1 MRESEKKILRN
12 VGLLC
17 RNYRLANG
25 QTLKDV
31 SIRMGCSMSS
41 IGYFERGRNDSAKML
56 MWYVEHYKI
65 PIDKIINI
73 YNYYQYA
80 NYKEETK

>member
-1 MRESEKKILRN
+1 MRKTEKMILRDI
-12 VGLLC
+12 GQLC
-17 RNYRLANG
+17 RDYRRAHS

-31 SIRMGCSMSS
+31 SIQMGYSISA

-65 PIDKIINI
+65 PINKVIKI
-73 YNYYQYA
+73 YNDLTTWGCCDD
-80 NYKEETK
+80 E

>member
-1 MRESEKKILRN
+1 MKESEKKILHN
-12 VGLLC
+12 IGELC
-17 RNYRLANG
+17 RKYRLSNG

-31 SIRMGCSMSS
+31 SIQMGYSIST

-65 PIDKIINI
+65 PIEKIMRI
-73 YNYYQYA
+73 YDLYTWGRC
-80 NYKEETK
+80 EDE

>member
-1 MRESEKKILRN
+1 MKESEKKILHD

-17 RNYRLANG
+17 REYRIANG

-31 SIRMGCSMSS
+31 SIRMECSIST
-41 IGYFERGRNDSAKML
+41 IGYFERGCNDSAKLL

-65 PIDKIINI
+65 PMEKIMRI
-73 YNYYQYA
+73 YDLYTWGRCRD
-80 NYKEETK
+80 E

>member
-1 MRESEKKILRN
+1 MKESEKKILHD

-17 RNYRLANG
+17 RDYRIANG

-31 SIRMGCSMSS
+31 SIRMGCSIST
-41 IGYFERGRNDSAKML
+41 IGYFERGRNDSAKLL

-65 PIDKIINI
+65 PMDKIMRI
-73 YNYYQYA
+73 YDLYTWG
-80 NYKEETK
+80 EV